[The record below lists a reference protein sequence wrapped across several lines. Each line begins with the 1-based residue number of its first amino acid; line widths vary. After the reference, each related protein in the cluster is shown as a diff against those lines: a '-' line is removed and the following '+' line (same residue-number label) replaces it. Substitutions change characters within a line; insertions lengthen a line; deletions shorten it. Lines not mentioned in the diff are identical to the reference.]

1 MGPTSLPG
9 TTYRTR
15 EEIQHMHSSND
26 PITGLKN
33 HLLEWNVIPEA
44 DLKKI
49 DKDARAEVEKAV
61 EEAKKSP
68 EPAQEKDMW
77 TDI

>member
-1 MGPTSLPG
+1 L
-9 TTYRTR
+9 TYWR
-15 EEIQHMHSSND
+15 EEIQHMRSSND

-49 DKDARAEVEKAV
+49 DHHLEEKGSLARRRPVLGVLDRLHNGKDVHTV
-61 EEAKKSP
+61 DLV
-68 EPAQEKDMW
+68 QFQH
-77 TDI
+77 

>member
-1 MGPTSLPG
+1 
-9 TTYRTR
+9 
-15 EEIQHMHSSND
+15 MHSSNN
-26 PITGLKN
+26 PITRLKN

-68 EPAQEKDMW
+68 EPAQDKDMW